1 MTDAV
6 KMSGSIIPITSFF
19 ALSFLC
25 RCCLLYGDELRGNVV
40 VCIVYVTNYN
50 NILKL
55 ARVIDNTVMVLIP
68 KIASEWARLL

>member
-19 ALSFLC
+19 ALSFLY
-25 RCCLLYGDELRGNVV
+25 RCCLLYVDGLRGNVV
-40 VCIVYVTNYN
+40 CIVYLTNHN

-55 ARVIDNTVMVLIP
+55 VRVIDNTAMVLIP
-68 KIASEWARLL
+68 KIASEWA